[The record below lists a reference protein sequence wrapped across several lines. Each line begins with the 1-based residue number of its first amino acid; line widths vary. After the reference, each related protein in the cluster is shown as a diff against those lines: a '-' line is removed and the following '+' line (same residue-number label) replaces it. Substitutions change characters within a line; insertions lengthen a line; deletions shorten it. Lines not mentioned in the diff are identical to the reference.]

1 MKQLD
6 HRAID
11 WTRHNTMAIVRR
23 VRAADSAPGVLGAL
37 LGRSCLLYGAQ
48 HEDRIK
54 GPPGQILARRDGAIF
69 IGAVDGAV
77 WISHLKGQGR
87 S

>member
-54 GPPGQILARRDGAIF
+54 GPPGQILARRDGAIC